1 MEIEKAETKLLNFW
15 EKLKRKGTN
24 EITRFDGLKEDKI
37 WEKTHRHYSKRNREA
52 DGSDY
57 GEKTGELFRREGV
70 NTDRRRKRNKYDGEQ
85 NILIKCTVEREKR
98 EMGGE
103 EIDGTRV

>member
-1 MEIEKAETKLLNFW
+1 MTDSN
-15 EKLKRKGTN
+15 
-24 EITRFDGLKEDKI
+24 KI
-37 WEKTHRHYSKRNREA
+37 WEKTHRHYSKRKREE

-57 GEKTGELFRREGV
+57 GEKTGELFHRERV
-70 NTDRRRKRNKYDGEQ
+70 NTDCRGKRNKYDGEQ

-103 EIDGTRV
+103 EIDGAKV